1 MGHSVF
7 HPWAV
12 EMNLESFEEGGGEGV
27 GPLPLP
33 QTKRG
38 LIIQGLKDRQHFKE
52 KAVVFLPGA
61 SERKRLRV
69 TCHSPPPGLSIGA
82 TPPHRGAGR
91 CVQNTTTRWNCGSE
105 FIRKT
110 RKLQGSRRANLPR
123 FGSLARGFA
132 EELFFKPRAGVTQ
145 ARLRRERASRGN
157 RTCKRPEVGR
167 G

>member
-91 CVQNTTTRWNCGSE
+91 CVQNTTTASQDG
-105 FIRKT
+105 I
-110 RKLQGSRRANLPR
+110 AVP
-123 FGSLARGFA
+123 SLFA
-132 EELFFKPRAGVTQ
+132 K
-145 ARLRRERASRGN
+145 RGN
-157 RTCKRPEVGR
+157 SRVPEEQTFHDLEVWPEASLRSCSLSREQESLRPG
-167 G
+167 